1 MGELIRK
8 TWPKIRIVIKDGKT
22 FYQVDGRKK
31 GTKGKREQCST
42 KAKAEQRAREIEEDF
57 RMEGVAGLTLSA
69 ELRVEALKAETKLKP
84 HGKTVMDAVNFYVSH
99 LEAEETKKRSQTV
112 HTLAAEWLKAKKAQQ
127 AKGILRER
135 TVTDI
140 GVTSRTLQ
148 NQWGTLRIAE
158 MTREHFQKYLDS
170 LEIKQQTFAN
180 IRSQFSQFFN
190 WCIEKGYTSENPL
203 KKIDFELPPR
213 DVQILTVK
221 EARRLMAKVESEFPH
236 LTIYHA
242 VCLFAGLR
250 PTEAKLL
257 KWEDIHLDERQITVL
272 HQTSKVKETRNVQ
285 IEDTLLYWLNTFTET
300 KTGFIVKQKGFRT
313 ATEKFRIALG
323 YKLGDENKDG
333 PTWVEDI
340 LRHSYASYWLPKYKH
355 RGQLAEQ
362 MGNSIKTIKSH
373 YKKVVKASDVDAFWN
388 ILPEEERLR
397 REEEIA
403 EVKRRHAPQDSK
415 SS

>member
-1 MGELIRK
+1 MSEVIRK
-8 TWPKIRIVIKDGKT
+8 TWPKIRVAVIKGDT

-31 GTKGKREQCST
+31 GTKGKRKHFST
-42 KAKAEQRAREIEEDF
+42 KAEAEDRAREIEADF
-57 RMEGVAGLTLSA
+57 RLEGVEGLALSA

-84 HGKTVMDAVNFYVSH
+84 HGKTVMDAVNFYIAH
-99 LEAEETKKRSQTV
+99 LEAEKKKQLSLTV
-112 HTLAAEWLKAKKAQQ
+112 ELLAKEWHKVKKAQE

-140 GVTSRTLQ
+140 GVTARTLEK
-148 NQWGTLRIAE
+148 QWGSLRIAE
-158 MTREHFQKYLDS
+158 MTMADFEKYLDG
-170 LEIKQQTFAN
+170 LEVKQQTYAN
-180 IRSQFSQFFN
+180 LRSQFSQFFN
-190 WCIEKGYTSENPL
+190 WCISKGYTHENPL
-203 KKIDFELPPR
+203 KKIEVTLPPK

-221 EARRLMAKVESEFPH
+221 EAQKLMDKVEAEFPA

-242 VCLFAGLR
+242 VGLFAGLR

-285 IEDTLLYWLNTFTET
+285 IEDTLLYWLNTFTGT
-300 KTGFIVKQKGFRT
+300 KAGYIVKQKGFRT
-313 ATEKFRIALG
+313 ATEKLRIALG
-323 YKLGDENKDG
+323 HKLGGENKDA

-362 MGNSIKTIKSH
+362 MGNSIKTIKDY
-373 YKKVVKASDVDAFWN
+373 YKKVVKTSAVDAFWN
-388 ILPEEERLR
+388 ILPLAERER
-397 REEEIA
+397 REAEKA
-403 EVKRRHAPQDSK
+403 EVKKRLMQQD
-415 SS
+415 